1 MLIDAIELYD
11 FRSYPGARLCPGPGI
26 TVIVGRNGQGKTNLL
41 EAIQRLATGRSHRVA
56 SDQPLVRAGAVS
68 AVVRVSVRN
77 DDGRQRQLD
86 VQFGEGRTIQLD
98 GQPVRRASDALGV
111 VRAVMFAPEDLAIV
125 RGDPAD
131 RRDYLDDLLAL
142 RRPAYAAARAEYVNV
157 VRQRNALLRSARSL
171 RGAARE
177 AELETLGAWTRQF
190 IRHAAMLTAARI
202 AGVHALAK
210 PVGDAYRH
218 VADRADDVTLTYRTA
233 AGFEVVADPDGGV
246 PDPDDLA
253 ERLTAAVAQTSDEE
267 RDRGVTLVG
276 PHRDDLDLRI
286 GALPAKGYA
295 SHGETWTLALA
306 LKLATVDVVEAVGDR
321 PVVLLDDVFAELDH
335 VRRQRLAEACE
346 RWDQVLVTA
355 AVEGDVPLG
364 GARVD
369 VSQHDGVSSL
379 VVRAVT

>member
-1 MLIDAIELYD
+1 VLIDAIELYD